1 MANRGSYLLCL
12 LRLPEILALGIEDM
26 PCNSQ
31 VGYYDCMLQ
40 GRIVPDKLSAK
51 QYKAILNGGS
61 IPALP
66 APRAMPLLNV
76 DVPMAIEG
84 DDDSD
89 EILDD
94 VGHDIVSPLGLV
106 PAAIA
111 DAPAVIADAVSK
123 SSGSSEPNSE
133 SSGSE
138 VLDGPDPV
146 PAASMQFL
154 ESVGGQRL
162 LFEDSYA
169 KHGYYRFSFKCNSHP
184 RCSRRRNAGIA
195 QKSHLGFFEPLAFLA
210 VWQAMGEELDRT
222 DHMSRHLEVPLDRQ
236 RQWLESHG
244 YQVGA

>member
-169 KHGYYRFSFKCNSHP
+169 KHGYYRFSLKCNSHP